1 MRRIAAA
8 ALLSAALAAT
18 AGSASAQDISVRVG
32 LRLGVASVRIDAPG
46 SALIVSADP
55 DAPGRRRE
63 GPLVFG
69 VRDGAQGS
77 PARAQWDV
85 RATVEA
91 TRKKADLVRAALDE
105 AFRAPLRVDRAGSA
119 WAVVAGPFDDES
131 RAKAV
136 LAELQGAGMDDAT
149 LIRPEAQHSAAGARL
164 VMITGAFEV
173 VAVAGD
179 SVRITTPDGSPM
191 EVDGK
196 GYRGELEVVA
206 TDSGLLT
213 VVDDVRL
220 EDYLRGVVPAE
231 MGPDVYPA
239 IEALK
244 AQAIAARTYALMPA
258 AHLAEGFERCD
269 GPHCQVYKGLAAEHA
284 LSDRAVS
291 ETAGLVATSEG
302 KPIHAYFSSTC
313 GGHTE
318 DVANVFLDDR
328 APYLR
333 GVPCY
338 PEKVD
343 FLRIPGRQLAVDFN
357 RVDGRTAHGVLARL
371 LASGVVTEEEARQGV
386 FSKRAR
392 GEESSAWLQR
402 AAALAG
408 RSLEGSPPALN
419 VDTAITFL
427 RSILQATGA
436 IGQERLIAAQDLA
449 AASRFRE
456 LQGLTGDDLVT
467 GLLALKGGLLPEG
480 LEPGWAQAR
489 LSRGNVLELVEGW
502 MKAQGLLDPAPVR
515 FLSARGGTLQV
526 LAGKDATS
534 VAVAPSLLLLSG
546 RPGAPQRMREALEL
560 KMGDRLRIHRDE
572 AGLARCIELD
582 EDPDG
587 ASLDRTSSYS
597 WWTRRVPFELLADSA
612 AASGFGRLRDVRITR
627 ISDAGRVVGLQLVGD
642 GETTRA
648 VEGFAVRQLLGL
660 PDSRCDVRAERDATG
675 RLIAF
680 TATGRGWGHGVGL
693 CQVGAYGMALLG
705 RSSDEILGHYY
716 PGTRVQ
722 RLADL
727 RTE

>member
-1 MRRIAAA
+1 MRAVAAA
-8 ALLSAALAAT
+8 VLLSAALAALPRD
-18 AGSASAQDISVRVG
+18 AAAQDISVRVG
-32 LRLGVASVRIDAPG
+32 IRVGVASARVDAPG

-69 VRDGAQGS
+69 VRAGAPAS
-77 PARAQWDV
+77 PARTQWDV

-91 TRKKADLVRAALDE
+91 TRKKADLVKAALDE
-105 AFRAPLRVDRAGSA
+105 AFRAPLRVERAGGA

-136 LAELQGAGMDDAT
+136 LAELQGAGMDDAA
-149 LIRPEAQHSAAGARL
+149 LVRPEAVHAATGSRL

-173 VAVAGD
+173 VAIAGD
-179 SVRITTPDGSPM
+179 TVRITTPDGSPI

-196 GYRGELEVVA
+196 GYRGEIEVA
-206 TDSGLLT
+206 AADSGLLT

-231 MGPDVYPA
+231 MGPEVYPA

-269 GPHCQVYKGLAAEHA
+269 GPHCQVYKGLAAEHP
-284 LSDRAVS
+284 LTDRAVS
-291 ETAGLVATSEG
+291 ETAGLVATSAG
-302 KPIHAYFSSTC
+302 RPIHAYFSSTC

-318 DVANVFLDDR
+318 DVANVFLGDQAD
-328 APYLR
+328 YLR

-338 PEKVD
+338 PEKVE

-371 LASGVVTEEEARQGV
+371 LATGVVTEEEARQGV

-392 GEESSAWLQR
+392 ADESSAWLQR

-408 RSLEGSPPALN
+408 RSLEGRPPVLN
-419 VDTAITFL
+419 VDTAIAFL

-436 IGQERLIAAQDLA
+436 MGQERLVAAQDLA

-489 LSRGNVLELVEGW
+489 LSRGNVLELIEGW
-502 MKAQGLLDPAPVR
+502 MKAQGLLNPPSVR
-515 FLSARGGTLQV
+515 FLSARGGTLRV
-526 LAGKDATS
+526 LAGKDVDS
-534 VAVAPSLLLLSG
+534 VAVAPTLLLLSG

-572 AGLARCIELD
+572 SGLARCIELD

-587 ASLDRTSSYS
+587 ASLDRTSAYS
-597 WWTRRVPFELLADSA
+597 WWTRRIPFEQLADA
-612 AASGFGRLRDVRITR
+612 AAAAGFGRLRDVRITR
-627 ISDAGRVVGLQLVGD
+627 ISDAGRVVGLELVAEND
-642 GETTRA
+642 ATRA

-660 PDSRCDVRAERDATG
+660 PDSRCDVRAERDASG
-675 RLIAF
+675 RLVAF

-705 RSSDEILGHYY
+705 RTSEEILGHYY

-727 RTE
+727 RTD